1 MCFYVAFFELD
12 YLKILRIYFFGY
24 AFLYIVF
31 LRIDDV
37 YVASC
42 VHFYRQIVACLVGF
56 QYHIHAYIEM
66 TVHRH
71 LQSAQLENMNN
82 L

>member
-12 YLKILRIYFFGY
+12 YLKIYFLGD

-31 LRIDDV
+31 LRIADV
-37 YVASC
+37 YAASC
-42 VHFYRQIVACLVGF
+42 VHFYRQMVAWLMGF
-56 QYHIHAYIEM
+56 QYHLPSYIE
-66 TVHRH
+66 HLSAQHH
-71 LQSAQLENMNN
+71 LQSAKLENMNN

>member
-12 YLKILRIYFFGY
+12 YLEFLSFYFFCD

-31 LRIDDV
+31 LRNADL

-42 VHFYRQIVACLVGF
+42 AHFYHQMVAWLGGF

-66 TVHRH
+66 TVHHH

>member
-12 YLKILRIYFFGY
+12 YLKIYFFGD

-31 LRIDDV
+31 LRIADV
-37 YVASC
+37 YVAFC
-42 VHFYRQIVACLVGF
+42 VHFYRQMVAWLGGF

-66 TVHRH
+66 TVHHH

>member
-1 MCFYVAFFELD
+1 MCFYVAFVELD
-12 YLKILRIYFFGY
+12 YLKIYFFGD

-31 LRIDDV
+31 LRIADV

-42 VHFYRQIVACLVGF
+42 VHFYRQMVVVCF
-56 QYHIHAYIEM
+56 QYHIHSYIEI
-66 TVHRH
+66 TVHHH
-71 LQSAQLENMNN
+71 LESAQLENMNN